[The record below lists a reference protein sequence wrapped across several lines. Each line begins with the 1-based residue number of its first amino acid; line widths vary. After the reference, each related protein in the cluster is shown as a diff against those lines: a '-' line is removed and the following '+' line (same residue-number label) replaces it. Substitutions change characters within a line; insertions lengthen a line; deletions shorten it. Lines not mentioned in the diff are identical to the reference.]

1 MRKFLQ
7 VTFAALL
14 AGAPIC
20 GAPGAVAQS
29 PKCKKIVA
37 FVDID
42 WVSTPEFEQCAADG
56 DTEAQALLGMM
67 YWGASD
73 DGGWPED
80 YGLEPGLSVEEMRG
94 RGLSL
99 LQFAAAKGHG
109 GAMNEIGLAYFEAG
123 YGMERDL
130 VAAREWLT
138 RASDAGDSIAPFN
151 LGRIY
156 LGGHGVPASSELAEE
171 FLKLSAEREY
181 RPAVCSLHVLKE
193 RKLDFTSPIER
204 GYYAIMR
211 GSHPNAQCWPDEIM
225 PELYAT
231 APAQDAN

>member
-1 MRKFLQ
+1 MNKFLQ
-7 VTFAALL
+7 ITFAGFLAALPMY
-14 AGAPIC
+14 GAPC
-20 GAPGAVAQS
+20 ATAQS
-29 PKCKKIVA
+29 AKCKKIVD
-37 FVDID
+37 FVDVD

-80 YGLEPGLSVEEMRG
+80 YGFEPGLSVEEMRARG
-94 RGLSL
+94 RSW
-99 LQFAAAKGHG
+99 LQLAAAKGHG

-123 YGMERDL
+123 YGTEQDF

-138 RASDAGDSIAPFN
+138 RASDAGDAIAPFN

-156 LGGHGVPASSELAEE
+156 LGGHGVPASEEIAEK
-171 FLKLSAEREY
+171 FLELSAEREY
-181 RPAVCSLHVLKE
+181 RPGVCSLHVLKE

-211 GSHPNAQCWPDEIM
+211 GSHPDAQCWPDEIM